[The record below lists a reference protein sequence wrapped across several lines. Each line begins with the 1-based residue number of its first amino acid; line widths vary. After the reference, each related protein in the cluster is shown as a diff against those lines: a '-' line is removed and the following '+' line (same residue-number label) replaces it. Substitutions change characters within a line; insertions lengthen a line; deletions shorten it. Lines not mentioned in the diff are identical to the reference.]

1 MRIKLEDGAVTI
13 IKIFK
18 STKFKIQN
26 SMESRGSKKK
36 KERKKKKKEKIR
48 NTYGLTVGHCKSK
61 DGAVQLH

>member
-1 MRIKLEDGAVTI
+1 
-13 IKIFK
+13 
-18 STKFKIQN
+18 
-26 SMESRGSKKK
+26 MESRGSKKK